1 MDTRKKVIFGGLGV
15 GITNAKKA
23 EEWQHV
29 ADTVNNVASEGR
41 TFAEMKKKWSDI
53 RVKMKK
59 RIALHRKSVCATGWG
74 KGTPELTPTEKKL
87 AGIVGES
94 LLSGLVTEA
103 EGTDPPEPPNVPDA
117 PIILFPCLE
126 L

>member
-74 KGTPELTPTEKKL
+74 KGTPELTPMEEKL
-87 AGIVGES
+87 AGIGES
-94 LLSGLVTEA
+94 LLSGVVTEA
-103 EGTDPPEPPNVPDA
+103 GETDAPEPPNVPDA
-117 PIILFPCLE
+117 LIILFSCLE